1 MQAMQDDPHIAVV
14 EDDRDIA
21 ALVAAM
27 LGANGFR
34 VSVAADGAALRTL
47 LGRHGDV
54 ALVVLDLNLPGE
66 DGLDV
71 CRWLRRTGSIPIVM
85 LTARGDPIDRVIGL
99 EIGADDYL
107 AKPFEPRELLA
118 RVRSVLRRT
127 AAIPLGEPAPEADL
141 GAVRFGA
148 WRLDHRR
155 RHLIAADSTVVAL
168 SGGEYRLLAT
178 LIAHRGEVLPREVL
192 HRLTGGADDVA
203 LDRSI
208 DLRISRLR
216 GKLGDDL
223 EGSPIIK
230 TVRGRGYVFSEA
242 VERC

>member
-1 MQAMQDDPHIAVV
+1 MHDNAHIAVV
-14 EDDRDIA
+14 EDDPDIA
-21 ALVAAM
+21 AMVATM
-27 LGANGFR
+27 LQANGYR
-34 VSVAADGAALRTL
+34 ASTAADGAALRTL
-47 LGRHGDV
+47 LGRSSDI

-66 DGLDV
+66 SGLDI
-71 CRWLRRTGSIPIVM
+71 CRWLRRTGTLPVII

-118 RVRSVLRRT
+118 RIRSVLRRT
-127 AAIPLGEPAPEADL
+127 AAIPLGEPPMAEDAQE
-141 GAVRFGA
+141 VRFGA

-155 RHLIAADSTVVAL
+155 RHLIDANDTVVAL
-168 SGGEYRLLAT
+168 SGSEYRLLAT

-208 DLRISRLR
+208 DLRVSRLR
-216 GKLGDDL
+216 AKLGDDL
-223 EGSPIIK
+223 DGSPIIK

-242 VERC
+242 VTPC

>member
-1 MQAMQDDPHIAVV
+1 MQDEPHIVVV
-14 EDDRDIA
+14 EDDGEIA

-27 LGANGFR
+27 LEANGYR
-34 VSVAADGAALRTL
+34 ATIAPDGAALRTVI
-47 LGRHGDV
+47 GRHGDV

-66 DGLDV
+66 DGLDL
-71 CRWLRRTGSIPIVM
+71 CRWLRRTGVLPIVI

-118 RVRSVLRRT
+118 RIRSVLRRT
-127 AAIPLGEPAPEADL
+127 AAIPLGEPAAPDDAT
-141 GAVRFGA
+141 GVRFGT
-148 WRLDHRR
+148 WHLDHRR
-155 RHLIAADSTVVAL
+155 RHLTAADGTIVPLAGS
-168 SGGEYRLLAT
+168 EYRLLAT

-223 EGSPIIK
+223 DGSPIIK
-230 TVRGRGYVFSEA
+230 TVRGRGYVFSEV

>member
-1 MQAMQDDPHIAVV
+1 MQDEPHIIVV
-14 EDDRDIA
+14 EDDREIA

-27 LGANGFR
+27 LRANGYH
-34 VSVAADGAALRTL
+34 VSEASNGAALRTL

-71 CRWLRRTGSIPIVM
+71 CRWLRRTGNVPIIM

-118 RVRSVLRRT
+118 RIRSVLRRT
-127 AAIPLGEPAPEADL
+127 AAIPLGEPVLESEPAE
-141 GAVRFGA
+141 VRFGI

-155 RHLIAADSTVVAL
+155 RHLIAADGLIVPL
-168 SGGEYRLLAT
+168 SGSEYRLLAT
-178 LIAHRGEVLPREVL
+178 LIAHRGKVLPREVL
-192 HRLTGGADDVA
+192 HRLTGGTDDAA

-223 EGSPIIK
+223 DGSPIIK

-242 VERC
+242 VEQC

>member
-1 MQAMQDDPHIAVV
+1 MQDHPHILIV
-14 EDDRDIA
+14 EDDRDMATLIA
-21 ALVAAM
+21 QM
-27 LGANGFR
+27 LEASGFR
-34 VSVAADGAALRTL
+34 TTIAGDGAALRTM

-66 DGLDV
+66 DGLAL
-71 CRWLRRTGSIPIVM
+71 CRWLRQTGTVPIVM

-118 RVRSVLRRT
+118 RIRSVLRRT
-127 AAIPLGEPAPEADL
+127 AAIPLGEPLPDDDAGE
-141 GAVRFGA
+141 VRFGA

-155 RHLIAADSTVVAL
+155 RHLVSGDGVIVPL
-168 SGGEYRLLAT
+168 SGSDYRLLAI
-178 LIAHRGEVLPREVL
+178 LIAHRGEVLRREVL
-192 HRLTGGADDVA
+192 HRLTGGADDAA

-216 GKLGDDL
+216 SKLGDDL
-223 EGSPIIK
+223 NASPIIK
-230 TVRGRGYVFSEA
+230 TVRGRGYVFSEVVA
-242 VERC
+242 SC